1 MACWKCGCIISALSK
16 SSQPFCS
23 LACQQSRSSGDRT
36 CLRSFLPP
44 CPPPPRA
51 AIFTHLPNSNHPDE
65 TLPAKF
71 ADNRML
77 AGVSPFQTGGGL
89 ALYPRRWLLWLR
101 GHFLPRCLVW
111 RHRALW
117 KEHARN
123 TILLVFFFY
132 KKKKK
137 TTKNLRLRRF
147 FSPFK
152 NSKSVLLD
160 RFHLKAPQGVI
171 RQPTWVLPRGC
182 SFLMLCVPGHL
193 PPQTTWRGHLDLLSE
208 KTWSL

>member
-101 GHFLPRCLVW
+101 GHSSYAVWFGGIGRFEKNMLEIQFCL
-111 RHRALW
+111 
-117 KEHARN
+117 
-123 TILLVFFFY
+123 FFSFI
-132 KKKKK
+132 KKKK
-137 TTKNLRLRRF
+137 KNLRLRRF

>member
-1 MACWKCGCIISALSK
+1 MSAKQIQWGHERVCVLS
-16 SSQPFCS
+16 F
-23 LACQQSRSSGDRT
+23 
-36 CLRSFLPP
+36 PP
-44 CPPPPRA
+44 TPPPPRA

-65 TLPAKF
+65 TLPAKYV
-71 ADNRML
+71 DNRML

-101 GHFLPRCLVW
+101 GHSSHAVWFGGIGRFEKNTLEIQFCL
-111 RHRALW
+111 
-117 KEHARN
+117 
-123 TILLVFFFY
+123 FFSFI
-132 KKKKK
+132 KKKK
-137 TTKNLRLRRF
+137 KNLRLRRF

>member
-1 MACWKCGCIISALSK
+1 MQMACWKCGCIISALSK

-101 GHFLPRCLVW
+101 GHSSHAVWFGGIGRFEKNTLEIQFCL
-111 RHRALW
+111 
-117 KEHARN
+117 
-123 TILLVFFFY
+123 FFSFI
-132 KKKKK
+132 KKKKNNK
-137 TTKNLRLRRF
+137 KLKVKKILQ
-147 FSPFK
+147 PF
-152 NSKSVLLD
+152 
-160 RFHLKAPQGVI
+160 
-171 RQPTWVLPRGC
+171 
-182 SFLMLCVPGHL
+182 
-193 PPQTTWRGHLDLLSE
+193 
-208 KTWSL
+208 